1 MYARKNLARLG
12 YGVAVAGVGVAVVLH
27 RSTVSQCDVSKEK
40 LATMPLESALVSI
53 RPDPAEYEP
62 IPWNTKKNEHM
73 IKNHALFDTLHTED
87 RVEAYEIYKH
97 KTKQEILAVLK
108 FGNSLNGY
116 PQILHGGMCAF
127 FCSFGYPY
135 RA

>member
-1 MYARKNLARLG
+1 
-12 YGVAVAGVGVAVVLH
+12 
-27 RSTVSQCDVSKEK
+27 
-40 LATMPLESALVSI
+40 MPLDAALVSI
-53 RPDPAEYEP
+53 RPDPAEYEL

-87 RVEAYEIYKH
+87 RVEAYEVYKH

-116 PQILHGGMCAF
+116 PQILHGGMHPLFLSTDC
-127 FCSFGYPY
+127 PY
-135 RA
+135 